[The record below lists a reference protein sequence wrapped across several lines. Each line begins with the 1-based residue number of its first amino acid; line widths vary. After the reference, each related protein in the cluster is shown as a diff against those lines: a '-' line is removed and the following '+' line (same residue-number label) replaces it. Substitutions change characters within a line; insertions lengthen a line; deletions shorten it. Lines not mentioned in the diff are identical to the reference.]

1 MPDVFIDRNQAFG
14 VKLTEGDV
22 QRPLI
27 LSQGSQTIQ
36 SEVDAFPD
44 ADSGGTHEQQRIGWQ
59 VIDAAEL
66 LLEPLVLFWGER
78 SGKILRQRGKVLGED
93 QPGLD
98 GVAVVGKVPQ

>member
-1 MPDVFIDRNQAFG
+1 VPDAVIDRNQAFG

-36 SEVDAFPD
+36 CEVDAFPN
-44 ADSGGTHEQQRIGWQ
+44 ADSRGTREQQSIGWQ
-59 VIDAAEL
+59 VIDAAEFL
-66 LLEPLVLFWGER
+66 LQALVLFWGEG
-78 SGKILRQRGKVLGED
+78 SGKILRLRRKILREN

-98 GVAVVGKVPQ
+98 GMAAVGEVLE